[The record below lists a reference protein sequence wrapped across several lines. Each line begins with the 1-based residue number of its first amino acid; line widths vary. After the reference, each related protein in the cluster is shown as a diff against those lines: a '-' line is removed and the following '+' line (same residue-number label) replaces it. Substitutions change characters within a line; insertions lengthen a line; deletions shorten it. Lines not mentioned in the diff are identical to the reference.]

1 MEVGKSLQE
10 REIPLLQPPPRF
22 LGPLLVAVGRQ
33 ELSGVEVESHPVDRR
48 FTRAAGTPGGF
59 LESVHVHPQ
68 ETLWAQHKRLIPR
81 CQVAGTHGR
90 VESPASGVYCLAQ
103 VVGGR
108 TYPKLRPE
116 CVHNLL
122 AVETVPSSQCE
133 ELDKARRLPKPPST
147 LPYDSSP
154 HGDLEATEQP
164 DAYGLESLGGP
175 LGVPSHLGIRS
186 PICHLSCSC

>member
-10 REIPLLQPPPRF
+10 REIPLLQPTPRF

-33 ELSGVEVESHPVDRR
+33 ELSAVEVESHPVERR

-68 ETLWAQHKRLIPR
+68 GTFWAQHERLVSG

-90 VESPASGVYCLAQ
+90 VESPASRVCCLAQ
-103 VVGGR
+103 VVGGCPD
-108 TYPKLRPE
+108 PKLRPE

-122 AVETVPSSQCE
+122 AVETVCGSQGE
-133 ELDKARRLPKPPST
+133 ELDEVGRLPQTPSILLYGPGPTLTSKPPSNLMRT
-147 LPYDSSP
+147 APGFLPVS
-154 HGDLEATEQP
+154 LL
-164 DAYGLESLGGP
+164 GL
-175 LGVPSHLGIRS
+175 
-186 PICHLSCSC
+186 